1 MLKIYFHNDGT
12 NPNEKLGNYS
22 IEVFV
27 NSQPIYSGRLEGHT
41 RGDFR
46 NLIIEWAN
54 QLQLEQ
60 RKENENV

>member
-1 MLKIYFHNDGT
+1 MLKIYFHNDGSSQ
-12 NPNEKLGNYS
+12 NEKLGNYS

-27 NSQPIYSGRLEGHT
+27 NSQPIYSGRLEDHT

-60 RKENENV
+60 YKENNK